1 MNLRRSRDLGPF
13 CPTESQERFL
23 ASIKYRLKM
32 EREGYIDCCW
42 CQKVCP
48 MQLSA
53 NEIVEKAGLHQL
65 RKMHRG
71 LPKEGIELLIL
82 KRLICDIPPFLNMQM
97 FNR

>member
-1 MNLRRSRDLGPF
+1 
-13 CPTESQERFL
+13 
-23 ASIKYRLKM
+23 
-32 EREGYIDCCW
+32 
-42 CQKVCP
+42 

>member
-1 MNLRRSRDLGPF
+1 
-13 CPTESQERFL
+13 
-23 ASIKYRLKM
+23 
-32 EREGYIDCCW
+32 
-42 CQKVCP
+42 

-82 KRLICDIPPFLNMQM
+82 KAYLRFSAVFKYAKVQ
-97 FNR
+97 